1 MPFFVNRR
9 KERRVP
15 CVRAPSHSAPRDLPP
30 ETAVA
35 ESRAFES
42 KRLNALHPVRSGS
55 TFERTLKRS
64 APHGRHIK
72 RRLARF
78 LLYYS
83 TRTACFLA
91 VRVMIVV
98 HQALRPVNAPFFS
111 SVAWIFF
118 TSACFTPV
126 WSALA
131 TATATPAASPSVVTM
146 GMMR

>member
-15 CVRAPSHSAPRDLPP
+15 CVRAPSYSAPRDLPP
-30 ETAVA
+30 ETAFA
-35 ESRAFES
+35 DSRAFES

>member
-15 CVRAPSHSAPRDLPP
+15 CVRAPSYSAPRDLPP
-30 ETAVA
+30 ETAFA
-35 ESRAFES
+35 DSRAFES
-42 KRLNALHPVRSGS
+42 TRCNALPPVRSGS
-55 TFERTLKRS
+55 AFERTLKRS

-78 LLYYS
+78 SLYYS

-91 VRVMIVV
+91 VRVIIVV
-98 HQALRPVNAPFFS
+98 RQALRPVNAPFFS

-146 GMMR
+146 GMIR